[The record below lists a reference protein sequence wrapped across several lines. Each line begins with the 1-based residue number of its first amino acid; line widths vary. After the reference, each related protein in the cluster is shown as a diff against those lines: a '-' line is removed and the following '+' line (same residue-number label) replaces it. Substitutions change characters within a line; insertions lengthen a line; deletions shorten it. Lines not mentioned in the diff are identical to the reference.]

1 MLDKAFVQTGVDGS
15 WVECLDN
22 RLAHEEL
29 EKLACAIFLACD
41 DDQNQHWFKF
51 YRYRENYADN
61 FDVGTPTENQEI
73 FDWASDQADIVGF
86 GHSFIRQYDWWK
98 PQIVPVRWRIFQK
111 SPEYP
116 LYLAVDVARVQQERN
131 GAEFHYETFSI
142 NVSMDRGVSI
152 VSHTGYK
159 SRGRWTDKT
168 DIDIPENI
176 SAAVVEA
183 LRDST
188 KVWCGIRPAITWPL
202 YGKEA
207 VLAYIAHPF
216 DWNVSV
222 FQQDIGDD
230 YKALFPRE
238 QKDNFRALC
247 KYLSIPPTKSLR
259 RAYAK
264 NPYVIFWHL
273 LLKGYGVEDLNLIQ
287 KFYKFDQ
294 GIVGIPFS
302 DIHLKNGKV
311 SIPRNNSTYIDW
323 LPLEHY
329 LRWLEKNKSQR
340 AMVNELY
347 RWAKKGINQ
356 EMYDTLSQFAQYET
370 ALPESLRQMLL
381 RRGLTREVHDL
392 ISEAVLELNP
402 NTRNRILLYTPEDYA
417 LEYQIGDYEFR
428 LVRQTHDLS
437 IIGRQM
443 HNCVAS
449 YREQALFGES
459 IIMTAKKDGNYVIC
473 IELDAE
479 HHLYQAY
486 GPHNQELSGDDLI
499 ACGAWIKRC
508 QIQISTL
515 WFHLGDTSEADGW
528 KIFKLPTEEILPKM
542 TRDEISRVTKNGVS
556 YGYYSSMAVI
566 LEEKRPYC
574 ISAPPWKTFASEREY
589 LQYVFPEGKSVWTA
603 AMEEEDIDAQYAL
616 GICYAHGKIMPRD
629 TDRALA
635 WLKRPAEEGNV
646 QARML
651 CQKIQCDNARMNG
664 TYDDRIR
671 EGLRLAK
678 LRMEMKQALRTA

>member
-1 MLDKAFVQTGVDGS
+1 MRKTVF
-15 WVECLDN
+15 
-22 RLAHEEL
+22 
-29 EKLACAIFLACD
+29 
-41 DDQNQHWFKF
+41 
-51 YRYRENYADN
+51 
-61 FDVGTPTENQEI
+61 
-73 FDWASDQADIVGF
+73 
-86 GHSFIRQYDWWK
+86 
-98 PQIVPVRWRIFQK
+98 
-111 SPEYP
+111 
-116 LYLAVDVARVQQERN
+116 
-131 GAEFHYETFSI
+131 
-142 NVSMDRGVSI
+142 
-152 VSHTGYK
+152 TGYYAQQIK
-159 SRGRWTDKT
+159 RTYDDAHQSLTKKILKDSKITD
-168 DIDIPENI
+168 EEFN
-176 SAAVVEA
+176 E
-183 LRDST
+183 
-188 KVWCGIRPAITWPL
+188 
-202 YGKEA
+202 
-207 VLAYIAHPF
+207 
-216 DWNVSV
+216 
-222 FQQDIGDD
+222 
-230 YKALFPRE
+230 
-238 QKDNFRALC
+238 
-247 KYLSIPPTKSLR
+247 LSEHFSDC
-259 RAYAK
+259 AK

-486 GPHNQELSGDDLI
+486 GPHNQELSGDNLI

-528 KIFKLPTEEILPKM
+528 KISKLPTEEILPKM

-556 YGYYSSMAVI
+556 YGYYSSMAAVQT
-566 LEEKRPYC
+566 LFPSGKTYC
-574 ISAPPWKTFASEREY
+574 KYSRSEAKVFHGGAEM
-589 LQYVFPEGKSVWTA
+589 QYGRFSSRMT
-603 AMEEEDIDAQYAL
+603 AMEE
-616 GICYAHGKIMPRD
+616 
-629 TDRALA
+629 
-635 WLKRPAEEGNV
+635 
-646 QARML
+646 
-651 CQKIQCDNARMNG
+651 
-664 TYDDRIR
+664 
-671 EGLRLAK
+671 
-678 LRMEMKQALRTA
+678 